1 MKRIPKR
8 NLFVC
13 ILLFILAVALIIL
26 LCMAGRGNLKVTGL
40 KVNHTEKPLGITE
53 ESPVFSWELLDE
65 KKISGSYTKAFQ
77 VYVWR
82 VDFVSGGK
90 ELVWDSKKIEKER
103 LSRIDYQGKELQD
116 HSQYEW
122 QVFVW
127 DANDRKF
134 ESDISTFET
143 AYMKQEPFSG
153 CDFIQVGEEKS
164 EGLPIFVKN
173 FYTENKKVV
182 KAYLISS
189 ALGCYDAYINGKR
202 VGRYSKIEDIY
213 DELKPGWTNYNKSL
227 LYNTYDITS
236 CLKNHS
242 ENTIA
247 VMLSNGWCLGKI
259 AHETYDYD
267 KAAFIGKMLLFYDD
281 GSKEE
286 VVTDTSWEY
295 TCDSAVRSADIY
307 DGEVFDGRK
316 LTLQK
321 ASEHKESDV
330 LWKNAEVKRYDDLT
344 YHSYYGENVVVQ
356 EKYSKT
362 AKIKMPVVVK
372 GGESL
377 ILDMGQN
384 MQAVPYMELQGERG
398 TKIELRFAEM
408 LNDSGEEE
416 RGNDG
421 SKGSLYRAN
430 YRTAESKVV
439 YYCNGEKRETYQTTF
454 SYFGYR
460 YIEIIPSGDITLYQL
475 DSRFIGIEN
484 DSTNE
489 IVTENEKVN
498 QLFSNICWTQRNNWL
513 LVATDCP
520 QRDERLPWTGDLQ
533 VYCKTSLYNGAPY
546 QFYKKWC
553 MDAVESQMPDGSFPN
568 LIPYNK
574 ITGTGNAGWAD
585 AGIIVPYRL
594 WQYYGDES
602 FIHIMWDSMIK
613 YMDWLEKSNC
623 KGANPTYGDWLAYE
637 ETDAEF
643 VAVAYYARDAKYMS
657 EMADA
662 IGRHE
667 EAVQYEQLFN
677 KIKDYF
683 AQSYIKNEHL
693 TEKSQTACLLA
704 LEMELVE
711 GTTRKNIIEDLKA
724 LLMRNDYKLSTGFIG
739 TSTLLQT
746 LSKNDMNEIAYKLL
760 LQEKNLS
767 WLYSINQ
774 GATTIWER
782 WDSYTKEKGFNEN
795 GMNSFNHF
803 SYGSVGEW
811 FYEYMLGIRY
821 NLLNEYPVL
830 LEPGIVIGNKENP
843 ISKCKGCCDS
853 DFGKIEIMWELKD
866 GRFQYSV
873 DLPVNARAQLLLPV
887 LKDDNEQLVMN
898 GKTIQKGQLET
909 QPGIDRVNIDG
920 GRMILWLD
928 SGKYDFEFT
937 CQ

>member
-1 MKRIPKR
+1 MNQIRKRK
-8 NLFVC
+8 LFCLLVC
-13 ILLFILAVALIIL
+13 MTGVMIIL
-26 LCMAGRGNLKVTGL
+26 TVYASKGKNNLEVAEL
-40 KVNHTEKPLGITE
+40 EVNHVENPIGIAE
-53 ESPVFSWELLDE
+53 ERLIFSWELLDE
-65 KKISGSYTKAFQ
+65 ENTYGNYTKAFQ
-77 VYVWR
+77 IYVWR
-82 VDFVSGGK
+82 KDFVSGK
-90 ELVWDSKKIEKER
+90 RELVWDSKKIKKER
-103 LSRIDYQGKELQD
+103 LSIMDYEGKELKD
-116 HSQYEW
+116 NSSYEW
-122 QVFVW
+122 QVVVW
-127 DANDRKF
+127 DANNRKSK
-134 ESDISTFET
+134 SDISTFEIG
-143 AYMKQEPFSG
+143 YIKEEPFNG
-153 CDFIQVGEEKS
+153 CNFIQVRNEES
-164 EGLPIFVKN
+164 SGGLPIFVKD
-173 FYTENKKVV
+173 FYTGNRKIV
-182 KAYLISS
+182 KAYLISG

-202 VGRYSKIEDIY
+202 IGRYNEKKEYVY
-213 DELKPGWTNYNKSL
+213 DELKPGWTNYNESI

-267 KAAFIGKMLLFYDD
+267 KTAFIGKILLFYED
-281 GSKEE
+281 GRNEE
-286 VVTDTSWEY
+286 VVTDASWQY

-330 LWKNAEVKRYDDLT
+330 LWENAEVKRYDDLT

-362 AKIKMPVVVK
+362 AKVKMPVVVK

-398 TKIELRFAEM
+398 TKVELRFAEM
-408 LNDSGEEE
+408 LNDTGEEE

-421 SKGSLYRAN
+421 PKGSLYRAN

-439 YYCNGEKRETYQTTF
+439 YYCNGGNRETYQTTF

-484 DSTNE
+484 DSENE
-489 IVTENEKVN
+489 VVTENEKVN
-498 QLFSNICWTQRNNWL
+498 QLFSNIRWTQRNNWL

-533 VYCKTSLYNGAPY
+533 VYCKTSLYNGASY

-553 MDAVESQMPDGSFPN
+553 TDAVESQMPDGSFPN

-574 ITGTGNAGWAD
+574 ITGAGSAGWAD
-585 AGIIVPYRL
+585 AGIIIPYRL

-602 FIHIMWDSMIK
+602 FIHIMWDSMTK
-613 YMDWLEKSNC
+613 YMDWLEKSNL

-662 IGRHE
+662 IGKQE
-667 EAVQYEQLFN
+667 ETVKYDQLFN
-677 KIKDYF
+677 EIKDYF
-683 AQSYIKNEHL
+683 ALSYIKDEHL

-704 LEMELVE
+704 LELELVE
-711 GTTRKNIIEDLKA
+711 GTTRKNIIDDLKA
-724 LLMRNDYKLSTGFIG
+724 LLMENDYKLSTGFIG

-760 LQEKNLS
+760 LQQENPS

-795 GMNSFNHF
+795 GMNSFDHF

-821 NLLNEYPVL
+821 NLLNEFPIL

-843 ISKCKGCCDS
+843 IKNV
-853 DFGKIEIMWELKD
+853 KD
-866 GRFQYSV
+866 
-873 DLPVNARAQLLLPV
+873 A
-887 LKDDNEQLVMN
+887 
-898 GKTIQKGQLET
+898 
-909 QPGIDRVNIDG
+909 
-920 GRMILWLD
+920 MILILVRLKLCG
-928 SGKYDFEFT
+928 SLMTEEFGIV
-937 CQ
+937 

>member
-13 ILLFILAVALIIL
+13 ILLFILAVALTVL
-26 LCMAGRGNLKVTGL
+26 LCMAGRGNLEVTGL
-40 KVNHTEKPLGITE
+40 RVNHTEKPLGITE

-82 VDFVSGGK
+82 VDFISGKK

-116 HSQYEW
+116 YSRYEW

-143 AYMKQEPFSG
+143 ANMKQEPFNG

-173 FYTENKKVV
+173 FYTGDRNVI

-202 VGRYSKIEDIY
+202 VGRYSEKEDIY

-286 VVTDTSWEY
+286 VVTDASWQY

-321 ASEHKESDV
+321 ASEHKESNV
-330 LWKNAEVKRYDDLT
+330 LWENAEVKRYDDLA
-344 YHSYYGENVVVQ
+344 YHSYYGENVIVQ

-398 TKIELRFAEM
+398 TKVELRFAEM

-421 SKGSLYRAN
+421 PKGSLYQTN
-430 YRTAESKVV
+430 YRTAESKVI

-460 YIEIIPSGDITLYQL
+460 YIEIIPSRDITLYQL

-484 DSTNE
+484 DSKNE

-602 FIHIMWDSMIK
+602 FIHDMWDSMIK

-662 IGRHE
+662 IGKRE
-667 EAVQYEQLFN
+667 EAVKYEQLFN
-677 KIKDYF
+677 EIKDYF
-683 AQSYIKNEHL
+683 ALSYIKDEHL

-711 GTTRKNIIEDLKA
+711 GTTRKNIIDDLKVS
-724 LLMRNDYKLSTGFIG
+724 LMKNDYKLSTGFIG

-746 LSKNDMNEIAYKLL
+746 LSKNGMNEIAYKLL
-760 LQEKNLS
+760 LQEENPS

-821 NLLNEYPVL
+821 NLLNEYPIL

-843 ISKCKGCCDS
+843 ISECKGCYDS
-853 DFGKIEIMWELKD
+853 DFGKIEIMWKFED
-866 GRFQYSV
+866 GRLRYSV
-873 DLPVNARAQLLLPV
+873 DLPVNARAQLLLPA

-898 GKTIQKGQLET
+898 GKTIRKEHLEN
-909 QPGIDRVNIDG
+909 QAGIDRVNIDS
-920 GRMILWLD
+920 GRMILWLN